1 MTSERKGR
9 GAQPI
14 VMFEPNGVLHRTDKA
29 GMKRIALDRLSSILL
44 ARGRQVKDNDGKTV
58 PAPEKQIS
66 ASQYNGSCKPIPR
79 PPAAFNVNEMTES
92 ECKAILD
99 S

>member
-44 ARGRQVKDNDGKTV
+44 ARGRQVKDND
-58 PAPEKQIS
+58 
-66 ASQYNGSCKPIPR
+66 
-79 PPAAFNVNEMTES
+79 
-92 ECKAILD
+92 D
-99 S
+99 